1 MQLSNVLKKLSVA
14 LTLIALAF
22 SPLITLAQ
30 DACNLTPDHN
40 ACEHPGAGCDAGA
53 GPNTGVCTYFNDK
66 ECDCR
71 DLNSPR
77 PPRYSLTAT
86 PLVPNSVPIG
96 TLANS
101 IVTITPENGYIG
113 RVTLSCPG
121 ITGGNPGPNCRF
133 STNPVVIT
141 SQDSITSPLTV
152 ETTHSVTGTYK
163 IPVTGKDANGLLGI
177 RNLTLNITAKPR
189 YSLSVAPP
197 VLTVNRGKTAE
208 STLTYAPADGY
219 RNSIKPSVT
228 INSGPSPGPN
238 FYFGVSPTINSPAP
252 ATTTLTVDAQHAAPG
267 TYVVVV
273 SGRDLNGDAPSN
285 GPQKFTLKVGGGATA
300 LSTFVGLMGLWLLVG
315 MRRRERVVLS

>member
-1 MQLSNVLKKLSVA
+1 MQLSNMLKKLSVA
-14 LTLIALAF
+14 LTLIALAS

-53 GPNTGVCTYFNDK
+53 GPNTGVCTYFNDR

-71 DLNSPR
+71 EVHQP

-86 PLVPNSVPIG
+86 PLVPGSVPIG

-121 ITGGNPGPNCRF
+121 ITGGNPGPGCKF

-141 SQDSITSPLTV
+141 SPDSITSPLTV
-152 ETTHSVTGTYK
+152 ETTHSATGTYK

-177 RNLTLNITAKPR
+177 HNLTLTITPKPS
-189 YSLSVAPP
+189 YSISVAPP
-197 VLTVNRGKTAE
+197 VLTVNQCKTANA
-208 STLTYAPADGY
+208 TLTFTPTDIYTG
-219 RNSIKPSVT
+219 SIKPSVS
-228 INSGPSPGPN
+228 INSGPSPAPN
-238 FYFGVSPTINSPAP
+238 FFFGVSPTINSAAP

-285 GPQKFTLKVGGGATA
+285 GPQKFTLKVGGGTTA
-300 LSTFVGLMGLWLLVG
+300 LGTFAGLLWLWLLVG